1 MPLFAV
7 LCGSKNMTTLSIYSA
22 LNTRAPRGAG
32 WAADAAVALWR
43 AVSRW
48 TGKAAAE
55 PSPAV
60 EAAEVRELARQF
72 IKTDPGFAAD
82 LYAAADRHEA
92 LHGAR

>member
-1 MPLFAV
+1 MPQSAAIL
-7 LCGSKNMTTLSIYSA
+7 GSKNMTSLSIYSSM
-22 LNTRAPRGAG
+22 NTQAPRGAL
-32 WAADAAVALWR
+32 WAANAAVGLWR

-48 TGKAAAE
+48 AGKPAAE
-55 PSPAV
+55 PSPAA

-92 LHGAR
+92 LHGVR